1 MVNVTRVAKRLRR
14 NDGRARF
21 SHLAFALTVVFALA
35 HQAPA
40 RASDEGPGCDI
51 ATNVILPG
59 APLDVVTRHL
69 DAGEPVSVLAIGS
82 SSTEG
87 VGATGPGASYPAQL
101 ESDLRVLWGT
111 TQVSVR
117 NAGIGGE
124 TADATV
130 ARLEAAL
137 VGPSRPALVIWQVG
151 TNDAVRGGDETAFRT
166 LLERGVSAARRAG
179 ADLILLDQQFYPGI
193 PDRARYERYV
203 AMVAAVAS
211 TSKAPLFSRY
221 RLMKRWSELAPGL
234 LSAML
239 AKDGFH
245 MGDRGYDCLASA
257 LGQEITSYLRTASP
271 AGMAAWAKRP
281 AAQGLASA
289 GRF

>member
-1 MVNVTRVAKRLRR
+1 MVHGTTAAKSARRDDRRMRLSRL
-14 NDGRARF
+14 AF
-21 SHLAFALTVVFALA
+21 VLTLAFALG
-35 HQAPA
+35 HGAPV
-40 RASDEGPGCDI
+40 RAGDEGPGCDI
-51 ATNVILPG
+51 ATNAILPG
-59 APLDVVTRHL
+59 APLEAVTRHL
-69 DAGEPVSVLAIGS
+69 AAGEPVTVLAIGS

-87 VGATGPGASYPAQL
+87 VGATAPGASYPAQL
-101 ESDLRVLWGT
+101 EGDLRALWGT
-111 TQVSVR
+111 AQVSVR
-117 NAGIGGE
+117 NAGVGGE

-137 VGPSRPALVIWQVG
+137 AGSSRPDLVIWQVG
-151 TNDAVRGGDETAFRT
+151 TNDAVRGGDEAAFRA
-166 LLERGVSAARRAG
+166 LLERGVAAARRAG

-221 RLMKRWSELAPGL
+221 RLMKKWSDLAPGL

-257 LGQEITSYLRTASP
+257 LSQEITTYLRTASP
-271 AGMAAWAKRP
+271 AASAVLAKRP
-281 AAQGLASA
+281 ATQNVASA
-289 GRF
+289 RRF